1 MPIQWKDYSTNG
13 NYDELITASGHARV
27 AARGAVRYISS
38 LSDQDLRE
46 RRDAAELAMQVMGIT
61 FTVYSEG
68 EEGGIDRTWPFDI
81 IPRIISGH
89 EWRRI
94 DAGLKQRVQ
103 ALNMFIADIYGE
115 KKIIRDHLFPARSP
129 GKISQLSQ
137 SVRRHSPATGYL
149 GTYLWQRPGAG
160 Q

>member
-1 MPIQWKDYSTNG
+1 MPIQWKDYSSDG
-13 NYDELITASGHARV
+13 NYDELITASGYSRV

-81 IPRIISGH
+81 IPRIISAR
-89 EWRRI
+89 EWKRI
-94 DAGLKQRVQ
+94 DAGLKQRVR
-103 ALNMFIADIYGE
+103 ALNMFIADIYG
-115 KKIIRDHLFPARSP
+115 
-129 GKISQLSQ
+129 
-137 SVRRHSPATGYL
+137 
-149 GTYLWQRPGAG
+149 
-160 Q
+160 

>member
-1 MPIQWKDYSTNG
+1 MPIQWKDYSSDG
-13 NYDELITASGHARV
+13 NYDELITAAGHSRV

-81 IPRIISGH
+81 IPRIISAH
-89 EWRRI
+89 EWKRI
-94 DAGLKQRVQ
+94 DAGLKQRVVQLLDLRKNLFNAPFQNLLNSLIGKLQ
-103 ALNMFIADIYGE
+103 AAL
-115 KKIIRDHLFPARSP
+115 
-129 GKISQLSQ
+129 QLGD
-137 SVRRHSPATGYL
+137 AFK
-149 GTYLWQRPGAG
+149 
-160 Q
+160 